1 MMTRGKG
8 SKRKGSKGPDVQ
20 KCTVDMRGVTLP
32 DRPPKGVRSKGKCY
46 HPKCTVCPKGLH
58 RC

>member
-32 DRPPKGVRSKGKCY
+32 DRPPKGVRSK
-46 HPKCTVCPKGLH
+46 
-58 RC
+58 